1 MKVYLVQR
9 GKFSERDWKKGVD
22 AKIDFDYMGSAEFEF
37 GALPKS
43 LKNIRENLDNY
54 SLTDQSILAYGK
66 KTKYRLFA
74 PENKV
79 VDIVKSIELIALDKV
94 RLKEQAYFDAMCGN
108 KSFYNFYKPNIDF
121 WWDIENHY
129 MWWLPNELEIQ
140 FMQRLKQ

>member
-1 MKVYLVQR
+1 MNVYLIQR
-9 GKFSERDWKKGVD
+9 GKFSERNWKEGVD
-22 AKIDFDYMGSAEFEF
+22 GTIDFDYMGSAEFEF

-54 SLTDQSILAYGK
+54 SLTDQSVSAYGK

-74 PENKV
+74 PEDKV

-108 KSFYNFYKPNIDF
+108 KSFYKPNIDF
-121 WWDIENHY
+121 WWDIENYY
-129 MWWLPNELEIQ
+129 MWWLPNELETQ
-140 FMQRLKQ
+140 FMQRLKQKQ